1 MQKIINITDNDYK
14 IIEEIIPK
22 AWLSSYI
29 IKKEDFICYKNNDKI
44 IAFWRIFN
52 IWWNDYEL
60 SWMYI
65 DFDYRWKKLGIE
77 IISDLLK
84 NKFNIENNLFLACK
98 RELENYYEIAGFE
111 IIEEN
116 IPEKL
121 IFTLNWWKEN
131 NFDVIIMK
139 YNK

>member
-14 IIEEIIPK
+14 IIEEIIFK
-22 AWLSSYI
+22 AWLSYYL

-52 IWWNDYEL
+52 IGWNDYEL

-65 DFDYRWKKLGIE
+65 DDDFRWKKLWIE
-77 IISDLLK
+77 IINDLFK
-84 NKFNIENNLFLACK
+84 NKFNSENNLFLACK
-98 RELENYYEIAGFE
+98 RELEKYYELAWFK
-111 IIEEN
+111 IIQEN

-121 IFTLNWWKEN
+121 IFTLKWWKEN

-139 YNK
+139 YSN

>member
-1 MQKIINITDNDYK
+1 MKKIINLTDNDYK
-14 IIEEIIPK
+14 IIENIISK
-22 AWLSSYI
+22 EWLSYYLI
-29 IKKEDFICYKNNDKI
+29 RKEDFICYKVDDKI

-60 SWMYI
+60 SWLYI
-65 DFDYRWKKLGIE
+65 NKDFRWKKLWIE

-84 NKFNIENNLFLACK
+84 NKFNYENNLFLACK

-111 IIEEN
+111 IIQEN

-121 IFTLNWWKEN
+121 KFTLNWWKEN

>member
-22 AWLSSYI
+22 ARLFSYI

-60 SWMYI
+60 SWIYI
-65 DFDYRWKKLGIE
+65 DADYRWKKTWNR
-77 IISDLLK
+77 D
-84 NKFNIENNLFLACK
+84 N
-98 RELENYYEIAGFE
+98 
-111 IIEEN
+111 
-116 IPEKL
+116 
-121 IFTLNWWKEN
+121 
-131 NFDVIIMK
+131 
-139 YNK
+139 